1 MTGLVS
7 ALLHIEPAD
16 VKSIEIQNPIELGKV
31 YDEKEFILDIALLL
45 NDDTYINLEMQVSNN
60 HDWPERSLSYLCRSF
75 DQLNRGQAYLDAK
88 PVIHIG
94 ILDYTL
100 FENAPEFYATYEL
113 QNIRTQQTY
122 SRKLSLN
129 VLDLTQID
137 RATEE
142 DKRFGIDRWAAL
154 FRATTWEELRMITKN
169 NEYMDDG
176 AQVLLTMNSDQTI
189 RDMCYFRERAEIEEK
204 YRNDLIKKQEAE
216 LAAQA
221 DVITKKDNA
230 LAEKDNALA
239 EKDRII
245 AELQSRLVPQ
255 NSMS

>member
-1 MTGLVS
+1 MKNVSTVSYKNATGKIDYGFRNDYMFRAVLQTSKKTLTGLAS
-7 ALLHIEPAD
+7 ALLHINPDD

-31 YDEKEFILDIALLL
+31 YDDKEFILDISLLL

-60 HDWPERSLSYLCRSF
+60 NDWPERSLSYLCRSF

-142 DKRFGIDRWAAL
+142 DKCFGIDRWAAL

-169 NEYMDDG
+169 NDYIY
-176 AQVLLTMNSDQTI
+176 L
-189 RDMCYFRERAEIEEK
+189 EI
-204 YRNDLIKKQEAE
+204 L
-216 LAAQA
+216 
-221 DVITKKDNA
+221 
-230 LAEKDNALA
+230 
-239 EKDRII
+239 
-245 AELQSRLVPQ
+245 
-255 NSMS
+255 